1 MEGRTARLRFV
12 IPLGL
17 ALAGPALYACG
28 GENAEGQ
35 AHTQPPPREV
45 VGMIVRVDG
54 AGGDDTFCPAL
65 EAALV
70 HSGVQV
76 VGDASQPADVEM
88 RCRVFTSEDDGF
100 WRVTVNGQ
108 TKKKFTVRVEVRGG
122 TGRLVDQFVASYK
135 GFPGDAPDEDAVG
148 KLVLAYA
155 YSPRMAGYA
164 RAKGAAAAPTT
175 NDTAAPTATAP
186 ATASAPTN
194 NPRDDAEWFR
204 IDTVKCKIPARP
216 EACNSVRYY
225 LAHFPNGAHA
235 EEARDLLS
243 AAQPALEKLQ
253 KDDVAW
259 QKASVSECRSKR
271 NAEACAGVEAYEMQF
286 PTGMHGEE
294 AHRLLKNAGVDK

>member
-1 MEGRTARLRFV
+1 ML
-12 IPLGL
+12 LL
-17 ALAGPALYACG
+17 AFAGPSLYACG
-28 GENAEGQ
+28 GENAEGA

-45 VGMIVRVDG
+45 LGMSVHVN
-54 AGGDDTFCPAL
+54 GGGTDDTFCPAL
-65 EAALV
+65 EAGLV

-76 VGDASQPADVEM
+76 VGDASQPADVQM
-88 RCRVFTSEDDGF
+88 SCRVFVSQDDGF
-100 WRVTVNGQ
+100 FRMTVNGQ
-108 TKKKFTVRVEVRGG
+108 TKKKFTVRVEVRGA
-122 TGRLVDQFVASYK
+122 TGRYVDQFVASYK
-135 GFPGDAPDEDAVG
+135 GYEGAAPDEDAVS

-155 YSPRMAGYA
+155 YSPHIASYA
-164 RAKGAAAAPTT
+164 RAKGATPAPPTT
-175 NDTAAPTATAP
+175 DAPPPTATATE
-186 ATASAPTN
+186 AASAQAS

-216 EACNSVRYY
+216 DACSPVRYY
-225 LAHFPNGAHA
+225 LSHFPNGAHA
-235 EEARDLLS
+235 DEARELLS

-294 AHRLLKNAGVDK
+294 AHRLLKAAGVDK